1 MPAYKYVLQFNI
13 SFSASGQD
21 KVYKYCDFQT
31 YNSFGVSLTTGL
43 KLCRKSLATYKT
55 PNHAGPNHKSLS
67 KTKDQRPTLISISNN
82 ADAVANVQHNGLLQH
97 DHTQAFSRQ
106 EMPQQT
112 PRAVCLIMQQY
123 GSIDDS
129 LLYPFK
135 AN

>member
-1 MPAYKYVLQFNI
+1 MYCNLILAFLLLVKIKYINI
-13 SFSASGQD
+13 VISRHTINFI
-21 KVYKYCDFQT
+21 
-31 YNSFGVSLTTGL
+31 YNLFGVSLTTGL